1 MKNYRVTFEVFMN
14 DGTKGYKSVIVE
26 AGNKKLAAIR
36 AMSEIN
42 KIGEYATLYKNIHTI
57 LEVA

>member
-14 DGTKGYKSVIVE
+14 DGTKEYKPVIVE

-36 AMSEIN
+36 AMTEIN
-42 KIGEYATLYKNIHTI
+42 KIAGFTTLYKNIHAI
-57 LEVA
+57 SEAD